1 MDLTPP
7 KLFDVASPSK
17 VTACNS
23 TIASSSRPSMAEKLP
38 PGTLC
43 VVCEDLA
50 TGNHY
55 SVPSCNGCKTFF
67 RRAVVNN
74 RTFACMGKGNCPVNK
89 GVRCACRHCRL
100 KKCLEVGMDRNSIQ
114 NDRDRIGYT
123 KRTRK
128 EKLEKRSDSEDED
141 SRIANCP
148 SESLDTSAHDL
159 GEAIPQG
166 LHGLESSDKA
176 MDPYLARLT
185 TLENNFTLLL
195 SRGRVT
201 PYESLDEGLCAP
213 SKFHEPITVKITD
226 AIATPSSNEQHKM
239 PFWRSRII
247 ALYIDW
253 AKTFPTFR
261 NLPHSDKVALITN
274 HASSYMIMCEA
285 FRTPEHHN
293 DKIVHP
299 DGHYF
304 TRYPPSDSLFV
315 STLASAAAKSL
326 EANSAAAAASSAA
339 SSAATLADVMAAANA
354 VQQQMQQPHMGMNEM
369 EKMITLPLE
378 YGELPERYGVP
389 IPADYGDPSAGL
401 EGRPDI
407 HEVFEHGS
415 HSRHDAVVIGKRET
429 GTPGSG
435 SASLMGTPSH
445 MQQVQQQSA
454 VSFLDALQ
462 SPHGLPFGAP
472 LNLSGQFGLGELG
485 GVLGLQQGVP
495 AAPVGQSGMSTG
507 LGSSMM
513 MGQGGGGHPFVEV
526 KMEQDSPPEMKPIV
540 DRLNPHATLAD
551 ALAESGH
558 PVPVEELQRI
568 DDVVDEDNVEL
579 NNLAGLTPVMAAMID
594 YVMKPFRRLKISTTE
609 FATLQA
615 IMFFDPDT
623 DGLDSASQRNVAAE
637 QKKLM
642 AALSKHINRLYGAAG
657 NERFANILLRIPT
670 IRKVAAKKNESLQII
685 DMFNL
690 FRLNSLVRETT
701 LGIKPDNKR
710 NASQGISPLSD
721 VHSMIQGFPEEPPRF

>member
-1 MDLTPP
+1 MDLTSPNH
-7 KLFDVASPSK
+7 FDVPSSSK
-17 VTACNS
+17 VTVCNP
-23 TIASSSRPSMAEKLP
+23 SRPSMAEKLP

-74 RTFACMGKGNCPVNK
+74 RNFACMGNEDCPVNK
-89 GVRCACRHCRL
+89 GVRCACRHCRF
-100 KKCLEVGMDRNSIQ
+100 KKCLLVGMDKGSIQ

-128 EKLEKRSDSEDED
+128 EKQEKRSDSEDEE
-141 SRIANCP
+141 SRLANGICDP
-148 SESLDTSAHDL
+148 LDTSNHDL

-201 PYESLDEGLCAP
+201 PYESLDEGLMAN
-213 SKFHEPITVKITD
+213 SKFHEQITVKMAD
-226 AIATPSSNEQHKM
+226 PIATPSTVEEHKM

-253 AKTFPTFR
+253 AKTFPAFR

-304 TRYPPSDSLFV
+304 TRYPPKDSLFV

-326 EANSAAAAASSAA
+326 EANCAAVEASTAAD
-339 SSAATLADVMAAANA
+339 ATLAEAIAAANA
-354 VQQQMQQPHMGMNEM
+354 MQYGQTAGRGGGGQTGQTGQRVQSTPTLQQLGMTNEM
-369 EKMITLPLE
+369 GKMIALPLE

-415 HSRHDAVVIGKRET
+415 HDRHDAVIIGKREEA

-435 SASLMGTPSH
+435 PSSA
-445 MQQVQQQSA
+445 
-454 VSFLDALQ
+454 
-462 SPHGLPFGAP
+462 
-472 LNLSGQFGLGELG
+472 
-485 GVLGLQQGVP
+485 
-495 AAPVGQSGMSTG
+495 
-507 LGSSMM
+507 MM
-513 MGQGGGGHPFVEV
+513 GGGGG
-526 KMEQDSPPEMKPIV
+526 
-540 DRLNPHATLAD
+540 R
-551 ALAESGH
+551 
-558 PVPVEELQRI
+558 
-568 DDVVDEDNVEL
+568 
-579 NNLAGLTPVMAAMID
+579 
-594 YVMKPFRRLKISTTE
+594 TE
-609 FATLQA
+609 C
-615 IMFFDPDT
+615 P
-623 DGLDSASQRNVAAE
+623 S
-637 QKKLM
+637 
-642 AALSKHINRLYGAAG
+642 
-657 NERFANILLRIPT
+657 
-670 IRKVAAKKNESLQII
+670 
-685 DMFNL
+685 
-690 FRLNSLVRETT
+690 
-701 LGIKPDNKR
+701 
-710 NASQGISPLSD
+710 
-721 VHSMIQGFPEEPPRF
+721 

>member
-1 MDLTPP
+1 LSFSFSFFTCVSLLNVLTISSCSCTRSMDLAPN
-7 KLFDVASPSK
+7 LFDIPSSSK
-17 VTACNS
+17 VNQTP
-23 TIASSSRPSMAEKLP
+23 SRSSMAEKLP

-43 VVCEDLA
+43 VVCDDLA

-74 RTFACMGKGNCPVNK
+74 RNFACMGNNDCPVNK
-89 GVRCACRHCRL
+89 GVRCACRHCRMQ
-100 KKCLEVGMDRNSIQ
+100 KCIAMGMDKGSIQ

-128 EKLEKRSDSEDED
+128 EKQEKRSDSEDEESRLASGLCD
-141 SRIANCP
+141 SF
-148 SESLDTSAHDL
+148 DTSNHDL

-166 LHGLESSDKA
+166 LHELESNDKA

-201 PYESLDEGLCAP
+201 PYDSLDEGLLAD
-213 SKFHEPITVKITD
+213 SKFHEQITVKMSD
-226 AIATPSSNEQHKM
+226 PIASPSCLDEHKM

-285 FRTPEHHN
+285 FRTPEHHT

-304 TRYPPSDSLFV
+304 TRYPPKDSLFV
-315 STLASAAAKSL
+315 STLASATAKSL
-326 EANSAAAAASSAA
+326 EGNGESGGGTGS
-339 SSAATLADVMAAANA
+339 LMDVMAA
-354 VQQQMQQPHMGMNEM
+354 NEM
-369 EKMITLPLE
+369 ECSDEQSMHQMGGNSEMGKMIRLPLE

-389 IPADYGDPSAGL
+389 IPADYGDPAAGL
-401 EGRPDI
+401 EGRPQI

-415 HSRHDAVVIGKRET
+415 HNRHDAVILGKRDT
-429 GTPGSG
+429 S
-435 SASLMGTPSH
+435 TPS
-445 MQQVQQQSA
+445 
-454 VSFLDALQ
+454 
-462 SPHGLPFGAP
+462 GI
-472 LNLSGQFGLGELG
+472 
-485 GVLGLQQGVP
+485 
-495 AAPVGQSGMSTG
+495 
-507 LGSSMM
+507 MM
-513 MGQGGGGHPFVEV
+513 MGMNYGGGDAMNVAHFDQGGVMGMQQSQMDTSGMAGRGIHSFVDV
-526 KMEQDSPPEMKPIV
+526 KMETEDSPPEMKP
-540 DRLNPHATLAD
+540 DLDKMNHATLAD

-558 PVPVEELQRI
+558 PVPVEELSRI
-568 DDVVDEDNVEL
+568 DEAADADSVSI

-642 AALSKHINRLYGAAG
+642 AALSKHINRLYGSSG

-690 FRLNSLVRETT
+690 FRLNALVRETT

-710 NASQGISPLSD
+710 VNHHAISPLTD
-721 VHSMIQGFPEEPPRF
+721 VQSLFPSQIPEEPSRF